1 MSNHVPPPYKIA
13 EYLEHQGW
21 AIIETVERGN
31 DLPDKGYAIGI
42 IYDAPSLETARFV
55 VRACSVHDRLVRAL
69 TMALRASDSLQVNAR
84 TMAYRDYLRKSL
96 ALAIE
101 EDDDAL

>member
-42 IYDAPSLETARFV
+42 IYDDPSQETARFV
-55 VRACSVHDRLVRAL
+55 VKACSTYEKMSYAL
-69 TMALRASDSLQVNAR
+69 HVIALSTHISR
-84 TMAYRDYLRKSL
+84 YLRENDPK
-96 ALAIE
+96 ALAQVRE
-101 EDDDAL
+101 VLGLVENE